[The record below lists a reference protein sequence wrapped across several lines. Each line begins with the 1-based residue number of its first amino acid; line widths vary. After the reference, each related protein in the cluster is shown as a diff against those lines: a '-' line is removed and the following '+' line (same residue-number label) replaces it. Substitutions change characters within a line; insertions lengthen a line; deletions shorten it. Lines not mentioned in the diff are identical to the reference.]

1 MPERSD
7 YKSGRSGGGY
17 NGGGGG
23 FGGNAFGNANG
34 SGGPLGALVPPHSI
48 EAEQST
54 LGAMLI
60 ERAAVEKVFEILE
73 KDDFYRDAHQTIFDV
88 ISFLTERDEPIDF
101 ITVQNELKNRD
112 RLDSVGGIAYL
123 TALFDTVPTAANVEY
138 YAKIVEEKA
147 TLRRLISA
155 SLEIIGSARGEVE
168 DVGEVLDEAERAI
181 FSVSQQRATAYFSSL
196 KTLLLSV
203 YDKAAEQSETKT
215 QISGLSTGIH
225 DFDMITSGLQNTDLI
240 IVAARPSMGKTS
252 LCLSIAEHVAIKE
265 HKPVAIFSLEMSK
278 EQLALRM
285 LCSQAQI
292 NSHRLRTGH
301 LNEDEWG
308 DLANVVQRMYE
319 APIFIDDATETSALT
334 MRSKCRR
341 LMAEHGLGLIV
352 VDYLQLMRSH
362 RRTEN
367 RVQEIGEI
375 ARGLKSLGR
384 ELKVP
389 VIALSQLSRA
399 VESRENKRPMLSD
412 LRECVV
418 GDTRLMNAATGKL
431 VPIRDVQPGDQ
442 ILAMDKRQKVRPF
455 EVERVW
461 STGVKPVFTLKTRT
475 GRSVTATANHPLL
488 TAQGWKRLEELQVGD
503 IIATAMPPYD
513 FGEGTFP
520 LDQDLLALPL
530 EVARLLPDETVDF
543 EPNYPLN
550 GGASPAQAGDCTF
563 KAQGFSPGKSGQR
576 PRRDICAK
584 FAESLKDE
592 LLSVWANS
600 DLLWE
605 EIKSITPAGEEE
617 VFDITVPGCANFLG
631 NGIVAHNS
639 GSIEAEADMVCF
651 LYREAYYKMKEAFN
665 TEGGERPERQ
675 EMEETEIIVGKH
687 RNGPTGMVKVGFMAE
702 YAKFVDLDLTRT
714 DEPTGF

>member
-7 YKSGRSGGGY
+7 YKSGRPGGY
-17 NGGGGG
+17 NGGNGG
-23 FGGNAFGNANG
+23 FGGNAFGGSGNG
-34 SGGPLGALVPPHSI
+34 GGPLGAYVPPHSI

-60 ERAAVEKVFEILE
+60 KDTAVEKVFEILDKE
-73 KDDFYRDAHQTIFDV
+73 DFYRENHQILFDV
-88 ISFLTERDEPIDF
+88 IMFLSERDEPIDLV
-101 ITVQNELKNRD
+101 TVPNELKNRD
-112 RLDSVGGIAYL
+112 QLDAIGGMAYL
-123 TALFDTVPTAANVEY
+123 AALFDTVPTAANVEY

-181 FSVSQQRATAYFSSL
+181 FSVSQQRAVAYL
-196 KTLLLSV
+196 TPLRTLLLSV
-203 YDKAAEQSETKT
+203 YDKAADMSEMKAA
-215 QISGLSTGIH
+215 ISGLSTGIH

-265 HKPVAIFSLEMSK
+265 HKPVVIFSLEMSM

-285 LCSQAQI
+285 LCSQAQV
-292 NSHRLRTGH
+292 NSHKLRTGH
-301 LNEDEWG
+301 LNEEEWG
-308 DLANVVQRMYE
+308 KLASVVQSLYD
-319 APIFIDDATETSALT
+319 APIFIDDSTEISTLT
-334 MRSKCRR
+334 MRAKCRR
-341 LMAEHGLGLIV
+341 LMAEHNGLGLII

-389 VIALSQLSRA
+389 VVALSQLSRA

-418 GDTRLMNAATGKL
+418 GSTRLMDAATGTL
-431 VPIRDVQPGDQ
+431 VPIREVQAGQ
-442 ILAMDKRQKVRPF
+442 RILAMDSRQKVRSF

-461 STGVKPVFTLKTRT
+461 STGIKPVFTLKTRT

-488 TAQGWKRLEELQVGD
+488 TAQGWKRLEELQAGD
-503 IIATAMPPYD
+503 IIATAMPQYEFGDGD
-513 FGEGTFP
+513 FA
-520 LDQDLLALPL
+520 LDSDLLSLPP
-530 EVARLLPDETVDF
+530 EVRRLLPENIEHGT
-543 EPNYPLN
+543 
-550 GGASPAQAGDCTF
+550 
-563 KAQGFSPGKSGQR
+563 R

-584 FAESLKDE
+584 FAVSLKDE

-605 EIKSITPAGEEE
+605 EIKSIAPSGEEE
-617 VFDITVPGCANFLG
+617 VFDITVPGCANFLA

-651 LYREAYYKMKEAFN
+651 LYRESYYKMKEAFN
-665 TEGGERPERQ
+665 TEGGERPERS

-687 RNGPTGMVKVGFMAE
+687 RNGPTGMVKVGFLPE

>member
-1 MPERSD
+1 MPERND
-7 YKSGRSGGGY
+7 YKTGRNGGY
-17 NGGGGG
+17 NGGNGNGG
-23 FGGNAFGNANG
+23 FGGNAFGGNG
-34 SGGPLGALVPPHSI
+34 NGGGPLGAYVPPHSI

-60 ERAAVEKVFEILE
+60 ERTAVEKVFEILDRE
-73 KDDFYRDAHQTIFDV
+73 DFYRENHQTLFDV
-88 ISFLTERDEPIDF
+88 ITFLAERDEPIDLV
-101 ITVQNELKNRD
+101 TVPNELKNRD
-112 RLDSVGGIAYL
+112 QLDAIGGMAYL
-123 TALFDTVPTAANVEY
+123 AALFDTVPTAANVEY

-168 DVGEVLDEAERAI
+168 DVGEVLDEAERSI
-181 FSVSQQRATAYFSSL
+181 FGVSQQRAVAYFSPL
-196 KTLLLSV
+196 RTLLLAV
-203 YDKAAEQSETKT
+203 YDKAEELSEMKSR
-215 QISGLSTGIH
+215 ISGLSTGIH

-285 LCSQAQI
+285 LCSQAQV
-292 NSHRLRTGH
+292 NSHKLRTGH
-301 LNEDEWG
+301 LNEDEWTK
-308 DLANVVQRMYE
+308 LANVVQGMYE
-319 APIFIDDATETSALT
+319 APIFIDDATDTSALT
-334 MRSKCRR
+334 MRAKCRR
-341 LMAEHGLGLIV
+341 LMAEHNGLGLII
-352 VDYLQLMRSH
+352 VDYLPLMRSH

-389 VIALSQLSRA
+389 VVALSQLSRA

-418 GDTRLMNAATGKL
+418 GDTRLMDAVTGKL
-431 VPIRDVQPGDQ
+431 VPIRDIQAGGH
-442 ILAMDKRQKVRPF
+442 ILAMDSRQKVRPF

-475 GRSVTATANHPLL
+475 GRGITATANHPLL
-488 TAQGWKRLEELQVGD
+488 TAQGWKRLDKLQAGD
-503 IIATAMPPYD
+503 IIATAMPQYD
-513 FGEGTFP
+513 GDGVLP
-520 LDQDLLALPL
+520 LDADSLSLPP
-530 EVARLLPDETVDF
+530 EVSRLLPEAV
-543 EPNYPLN
+543 PP
-550 GGASPAQAGDCTF
+550 
-563 KAQGFSPGKSGQR
+563 GQR
-576 PRRDICAK
+576 VSRALCAK

-665 TEGGERPERQ
+665 VEGGERPEMA

-687 RNGPTGMVKVGFMAE
+687 RNGPTGMVKVGFMPQF
-702 YAKFVDLDLTRT
+702 AKFVDLDTTRT

>member
-1 MPERSD
+1 MPERND
-7 YKSGRSGGGY
+7 FDKRGRSGNW
-17 NGGGGG
+17 NGSG
-23 FGGNAFGNANG
+23 FGGNAFGSEG
-34 SGGPLGALVPPHSI
+34 GGGPLGALVPPHSI

-60 ERAAVEKVFEILE
+60 ERTAVEKVFEILE
-73 KDDFYRDAHQTIFDV
+73 KEDFYRDAHQTLFDV
-88 ISFLTERDEPIDF
+88 ISLLAERDEPVDF
-101 ITVQNELKNRD
+101 ITVQNELKNQD
-112 RLDSVGGIAYL
+112 KLDAIGGIAYL
-123 TALFDTVPTAANVEY
+123 TSLFDTVPTAANVEY

-168 DVGEVLDEAERAI
+168 DVGEVLDEAERSI
-181 FSVSQQRATAYFSSL
+181 FSVSQQRTVAYFSQL
-196 KTLLLSV
+196 RTLLYEV
-203 YDKAAEQSETKT
+203 YEKAEELMETKA
-215 QISGLSTGIH
+215 QISGLPTGIH
-225 DFDMITSGLQNTDLI
+225 DFDMITSGLQSTDLI

-252 LCLSIAEHVAIKE
+252 LCLSIAEHVALNEK
-265 HKPVAIFSLEMSK
+265 KPVAIFSLEMSK

-292 NSHRLRTGH
+292 NSHKLRTGH
-301 LNEDEWG
+301 LSEDEWG
-308 DLANVVQRMYE
+308 ELAKVVQNMYD
-319 APIFIDDATETSALT
+319 APIFIDDATDTSALT
-334 MRSKCRR
+334 MRAKCRR
-341 LMAEHGLGLIV
+341 LMAEHNGLGLII

-362 RRTEN
+362 RKTEN

-418 GDTRLMNAATGKL
+418 GSTRLIDANTGNL
-431 VPIRDVQPGDQ
+431 TPISEITPGSHV
-442 ILAMDKRQKVRPF
+442 LAMDSRQKIRAF

-461 STGVKPVFTLKTRT
+461 STGIKPVFTLQTRI
-475 GRSVTATANHPLL
+475 GRSITATANHPLL
-488 TAQGWKRLEELQVGD
+488 TAQGWKRVEQLVPGD
-503 IIATAMPPYD
+503 IVATAMPCYD
-513 FGEGTFP
+513 FGDTV
-520 LDQDLLALPL
+520 LLNESSL
-530 EVARLLPDETVDF
+530 LLPPEVF
-543 EPNYPLN
+543 RLM
-550 GGASPAQAGDCTF
+550 PAYARIGL
-563 KAQGFSPGKSGQR
+563 R
-576 PRRDICAK
+576 PHRDSCAR
-584 FAESLKDE
+584 FAETLKDE
-592 LLSVWANS
+592 ILSVWANS

-617 VFDITVPGCANFLG
+617 VFDITVPGCANFLA
-631 NGIVAHNS
+631 NGIIAHNS

-651 LYREAYYKMKEAFN
+651 LYREAYYKMKEAYN
-665 TEGGERPERQ
+665 TEGAERPERQ
-675 EMEETEIIVGKH
+675 PMEETEIIVGKH